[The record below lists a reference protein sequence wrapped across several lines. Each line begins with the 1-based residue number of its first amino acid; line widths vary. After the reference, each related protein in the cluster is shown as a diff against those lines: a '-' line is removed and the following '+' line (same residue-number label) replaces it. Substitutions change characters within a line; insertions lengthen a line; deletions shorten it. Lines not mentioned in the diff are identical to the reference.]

1 MLLVLIPRSSMLL
14 LFPLFLFF
22 LLLILL
28 LIVGVRVE
36 LKEVISQVHLLA
48 EM

>member
-1 MLLVLIPRSSMLL
+1 MLLVLIPLSFMLL

-22 LLLILL
+22 LLFIL

-36 LKEVISQVHLLA
+36 LKEVISQVHLLP